1 MKHILYVLPYLE
13 LGGTEKHA
21 FSLMDNF
28 QQHYHV
34 SLLAPDGLGS
44 APFRQAGF
52 GYQQFPR
59 LEQNL
64 WVGVRQFRRSL
75 LAIHQQRSIDLVHVH
90 AAHELTSLVKMFLP
104 EVPVVLTVHGYHG
117 SQSTLSY
124 RLSAIFGN
132 LFADR
137 VIVVSRS
144 ELDLLAVY
152 HLQVRKTR
160 LIYNG
165 VAEPQ
170 VDVVKVNQFSEQF
183 ALGLTD
189 QILIGT
195 VARLSE
201 AKGLA
206 YLLGAI
212 AHLVDRHPHIKLV
225 IAGDGE
231 LRDSL
236 QQIAGKLGIS
246 SHVVFAGYL
255 QDVHNL
261 MYCFDIFVLP
271 SLQEAS
277 PLASAEAM
285 SMGKAIVATN
295 VGGMPEQVVDGHTG
309 FIVPPQDSLA
319 LAAGIDRLI
328 SDPVLL
334 EDFGQRGYARYREK
348 FALSGMLNNTVDVY
362 KEALTS

>member
-1 MKHILYVLPYLE
+1 MKHIVFVLPYLE

-21 FSLMDNF
+21 FSLMNSL

-34 SLLAPDGLGS
+34 SLLAPEGRGA
-44 APFRQAGF
+44 APFWQAGF
-52 GYQQFPR
+52 NHQEFPR
-59 LEQNL
+59 LEENL
-64 WVGVRQFRRSL
+64 WLGIRQFRRSL

-104 EVPVVLTVHGYHG
+104 GVPVVLTVHGYHG
-117 SQSTLSY
+117 SQSPLSY

-144 ELDLLAVY
+144 EMDLLAVN
-152 HLQVRKTR
+152 HLQAAKTT

-170 VDVVKVNQFSEQF
+170 VDIAKAEQLSLRVKDQVV
-183 ALGLTD
+183 
-189 QILIGT
+189 IGT

-206 YLLGAI
+206 YLLEAM
-212 AHLVDRHPHIKLV
+212 AHLIDRHPYIKLV

-236 QQIAGKLGIS
+236 PQIADDLGINKQ
-246 SHVVFAGYL
+246 VVFAGYL
-255 QDVHNL
+255 PDVQNL
-261 MYCFDIFVLP
+261 IYCFDIFVLP
-271 SLQEAS
+271 SLQEAL
-277 PLASAEAM
+277 PLAIAEAM
-285 SMGKAIVATN
+285 SMGKPIVATN
-295 VGGMPEQVVDGHTG
+295 VGGMPEQVTDGQTG

-319 LAAGIDRLI
+319 LAVGIDRLI

-334 EDFGQRGYARYREK
+334 TDFGKCGYARYREK
-348 FALSGMLNNTVDVY
+348 FALSGMLTNTIDVY
-362 KEALTS
+362 EEALIS

>member
-1 MKHILYVLPYLE
+1 MKHILFVLPYLE

-21 FSLMDNF
+21 FSLMNSL

-34 SLLAPDGLGS
+34 SLLAPAGRGA
-44 APFRQAGF
+44 APFWQAGF
-52 GYQQFPR
+52 DHQEFPR
-59 LEQNL
+59 LEENL
-64 WVGVRQFRRSL
+64 WLGIRQFRHSL
-75 LAIHQQRSIDLVHVH
+75 LAIHRQRSIDLVHVH

-104 EVPVVLTVHGYHG
+104 GVPVVLTVHGYHG
-117 SQSTLSY
+117 SQSPLSY

-144 ELDLLAVY
+144 ELDLLAVN
-152 HLQVRKTR
+152 HLQAAKTT

-170 VDVVKVNQFSEQF
+170 VDLAKVNQLAEQL

-201 AKGLA
+201 AKGLV
-206 YLLGAI
+206 YLLEAM
-212 AHLVDRHPHIKLV
+212 AHLIDRHPYIKLV

-236 QQIAGKLGIS
+236 PQIADDLGIRKQ
-246 SHVVFAGYL
+246 VVFAGYL
-255 QDVHNL
+255 PDVQNL

-271 SLQEAS
+271 SLQEAL

-285 SMGKAIVATN
+285 SMGKPIVATN
-295 VGGMPEQVVDGHTG
+295 VGGMPEQVTDGQTG
-309 FIVPPQDSLA
+309 FIVPPQDSWA

-334 EDFGQRGYARYREK
+334 TDFGKRGYARYREK
-348 FALSGMLNNTVDVY
+348 FALSGMLTNTVDVY
-362 KEALTS
+362 EEALIS